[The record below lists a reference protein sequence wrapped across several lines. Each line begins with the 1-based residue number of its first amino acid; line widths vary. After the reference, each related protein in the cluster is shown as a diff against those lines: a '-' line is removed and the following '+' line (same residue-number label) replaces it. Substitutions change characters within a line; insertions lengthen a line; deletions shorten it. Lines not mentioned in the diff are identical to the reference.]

1 MVKKDET
8 LESGSMK
15 TDCPVCG
22 GKGTANYTTITH
34 KIAYFGEVMESTIE
48 CEKCGFKHND
58 IMALE
63 QKEPA
68 KHSLM
73 ISGKNLSSRVVRS
86 QTATVS
92 LPEIGIKVEP
102 GPKSEGYVSN
112 IEGVITRFI
121 DATLKALKLF
131 TDDESQKNANAL
143 LIEDPFGQSQIMDV
157 NAKTEPLTQEE
168 LKHLR
173 TGFVIIDDDDEDL
186 DEMEDE

>member
-92 LPEIGIKVEP
+92 LPEIGIKV
-102 GPKSEGYVSN
+102 
-112 IEGVITRFI
+112 
-121 DATLKALKLF
+121 
-131 TDDESQKNANAL
+131 
-143 LIEDPFGQSQIMDV
+143 
-157 NAKTEPLTQEE
+157 
-168 LKHLR
+168 
-173 TGFVIIDDDDEDL
+173 
-186 DEMEDE
+186 